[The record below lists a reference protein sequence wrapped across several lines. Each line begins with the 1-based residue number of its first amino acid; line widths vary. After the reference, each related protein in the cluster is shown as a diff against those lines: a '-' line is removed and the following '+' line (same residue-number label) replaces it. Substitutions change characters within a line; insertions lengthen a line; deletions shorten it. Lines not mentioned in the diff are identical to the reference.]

1 MSTLAPSSSQ
11 PSAIRLVHPHLKLG
25 FIVLLLQLPF
35 LVLIITLGGLMDHAE
50 EAVVID
56 VELVACAELV
66 PPVLERRAHFVVC
79 VGSYP
84 RP

>member
-1 MSTLAPSSSQ
+1 MSTLGPSSLP

-50 EAVVID
+50 EAGVTN
-56 VELVACAELV
+56 VEV
-66 PPVLERRAHFVVC
+66 VVC
-79 VGSYP
+79 VEVTP
-84 RP
+84 PILE